1 MKIPGDRIELV
12 EVDSA
17 LSAHESIKQSCVVMH
32 DEGGSTHLVA
42 YYVSSNSEVTVTELR
57 KFLAEKLRQDMIPT
71 QFVPMNSFP
80 RTPNGE
86 VDRTALPKPS
96 LEVRSDPAREAA
108 TSELEQT
115 IIVVWREFLGVGRI
129 GSHDNFFDLGGDSL
143 LLVRVHTR
151 LQEALRIKLSITDL
165 FEFSTVRSLAHH
177 LSDQVSPGSF
187 SSDVQQRAQQQ
198 RAAFARQRK
207 RQIGSAT

>member
-1 MKIPGDRIELV
+1 VKIPGDRIELV

-17 LSAHESIKQSCVVMH
+17 LSAHESIKQSCVVLH

-42 YYVSSNSEVTVTELR
+42 YYVSSNSEVTATELK

-71 QFVPMNSFP
+71 QFIPMNSLP

-86 VDRTALPKPS
+86 VDRAALPRPG
-96 LEVRSDPAREAA
+96 LRSDPAAEAA

-115 IIVVWREFLGVGRI
+115 IIVVWREFLGVERI
-129 GSHDNFFDLGGDSL
+129 GSRDNFFDLGGDSL
-143 LLVRVHTR
+143 LLVRVHAR
-151 LQEALRIKLSITDL
+151 LQEALRIKLSIMDL

-177 LSDQVSPGSF
+177 LSDQVSPGSS
-187 SSDVQQRAQQQ
+187 SSDVQQRAQKQ

>member
-1 MKIPGDRIELV
+1 VKIPGDRIELV

-17 LSAHESIKQSCVVMH
+17 LGAHESIKQSCVVLH

-42 YYVSSNSEVTVTELR
+42 YYVSSNSEVTATELR

-71 QFVPMNSFP
+71 QFIPMNSLP

-86 VDRTALPKPS
+86 VDQAALPKPS
-96 LEVRSDPAREAA
+96 LRSDPATEAA

-115 IIVVWREFLGVGRI
+115 IIVVWREFLGVERI

-187 SSDVQQRAQQQ
+187 SSDVQQRAQKQ

>member
-17 LSAHESIKQSCVVMH
+17 LCAHESIKQSCVVLH

-42 YYVSSNSEVTVTELR
+42 YYVSSNSEVTATGLR

-71 QFVPMNSFP
+71 QFIAMNSFP

-86 VDRTALPKPS
+86 VDQAALPKPS
-96 LEVRSDPAREAA
+96 PRSDPATEAA

-115 IIVVWREFLGVGRI
+115 IIVVWREFLGVERI

-187 SSDVQQRAQQQ
+187 SSDVQQRAQKQ